1 MTNKDYQIA
10 KLRADNGKL
19 VAELAELRKT
29 KVPEITESSGTVAA
43 REYITDLQVQVEG
56 LEKRVTD
63 LTAICRPDSL
73 EQWDNMAADV
83 AKAHADRDA
92 WKQVAEAGIAHI
104 HIAVGRAR
112 SETEH
117 AQARLAAV
125 LRGPR
130 TSH

>member
-1 MTNKDYQIA
+1 MTNKDKIIA
-10 KLRADNGKL
+10 KLRVDNGKL
-19 VAELAELRKT
+19 VKEL
-29 KVPEITESSGTVAA
+29 VAA
-43 REYITDLQVQVEG
+43 REASTPEFADAPDTEKARAYIADLQKQVG
-56 LEKRVTD
+56 ALEKRVAD